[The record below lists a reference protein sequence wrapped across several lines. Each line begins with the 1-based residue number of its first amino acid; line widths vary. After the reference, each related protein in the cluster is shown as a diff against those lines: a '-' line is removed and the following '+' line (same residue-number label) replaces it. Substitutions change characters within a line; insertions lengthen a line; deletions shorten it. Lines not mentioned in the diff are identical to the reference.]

1 MVRRWEKTVMG
12 TLEELS
18 PENNLGLRSTLAG
31 ICGRYYF
38 EADQY
43 LVQNKGSEN
52 FSELWQRQAMVSIK
66 HLWTQQRQVAALVT
80 ESINHGIEF

>member
-1 MVRRWEKTVMG
+1 MG

-18 PENNLGLRSTLAG
+18 PENTKGLRSILIG

-43 LVQNKGSEN
+43 LVQNKSPEN

-66 HLWTQQRQVAALVT
+66 LLWEQQRQVAALVT
-80 ESINHGIEF
+80 ESINQGIDF